1 MNEICTLRKTYLKE
15 RAGKVKSLNGE
26 NINILN
32 TKIYHL
38 GNTNSALQRRSDDK
52 QKGIR

>member
-15 RAGKVKSLNGE
+15 RAGNVKSLNGE

-38 GNTNSALQRRSDDK
+38 GNTNSVLQRRLDDK